1 MEDRPQRTAFGISD
15 SRCFQSK
22 AGWSEFCRHEPQPL
36 QCFWFL
42 TSLLGQIEYL
52 REDEVDFDEDEDD
65 IEDIGD
71 PGDGETDEEGSSSED
86 DSDDD
91 DESDEEQ
98 PVRRKSKRSQGEDSH
113 CNLPCFFG
121 LTLLGPRAK
130 VLNCLARGSQAD
142 GCQTGDFSFNL
153 VCQMR
158 LGRA

>member
-1 MEDRPQRTAFGISD
+1 M
-15 SRCFQSK
+15 
-22 AGWSEFCRHEPQPL
+22 WSEFCRHEPQPL
-36 QCFWFL
+36 QCFRCL

-52 REDEVDFDEDEDD
+52 REDEVDFDEDDDD

-98 PVRRKSKRSQGEDSH
+98 PVRRKSKRSQGKDSH
-113 CNLPCFFG
+113 CNLACFVG
-121 LTLLGPRAK
+121 LKILGLRAK
-130 VLNCLARGSQAD
+130 VLICLGRGSQAEAD
-142 GCQTGDFSFNL
+142 ECQTGDFSFNP

-158 LGRA
+158 LGRSVKRGKFIGSHGGPSNIKD